1 MSGLQT
7 IRVTGPGGE
16 VVIRVN
22 AGGLIDAA
30 VGAFQEA
37 NQYLQTAAVQEATRT
52 KWAWPNEPSPRD
64 VVRPPPI
71 GGGLRSS
78 IRGEPE
84 PGDGTAWLHTV
95 NVSYAAPVLLGYR
108 LRTKAGI
115 KTFPARNIYRQ
126 PLTGGGFRKV
136 FDTAYARLLRAL
148 PPGDA

>member
-30 VGAFQEA
+30 VAAFTEA
-37 NQYLQTAAVQEATRT
+37 NQYLQTAAAQEATRS
-52 KWAWPNEPSPRD
+52 KWEWPNPPSPRD
-64 VVRPPPI
+64 VVDSGI
-71 GGGLRSS
+71 LRSS
-78 IRGEPE
+78 IRAEPE

-95 NVSYAAPVLLGYR
+95 NVAYAAPVLLGYR
-108 LRTKAGI
+108 LRTASGI

-136 FDTAYARLLRAL
+136 FDGAYARALRAL
-148 PPGDA
+148 PRGDA